1 MATSM
6 SPASDV
12 IIDASMP
19 NLIRVGGQMWNMDD
33 KLKNCQKKAEEY
45 GNHNKTFEIVSE
57 GTITVTNA
65 DGNKIFEHAMQAG
78 VIWRMC
84 QVKSRTFP
92 SRTGSSLPCAAPR
105 PPVPRPC
112 SGRTPPG
119 PMTPT

>member
-84 QVKSRTFP
+84 Q
-92 SRTGSSLPCAAPR
+92 AAR
-105 PPVPRPC
+105 
-112 SGRTPPG
+112 SNQGHSHPG
-119 PMTPT
+119 LGAEDLFWPDPTRAHDANLIY